1 MYSFTD
7 MFQVF
12 LFVFKRNFSLF
23 HSKPLIMKPL
33 KIETLKKEQRKSII
47 AKNKKVVISINWSYY
62 SIVKQ
67 LCLDILQLAITCSK
81 IKNGNT
87 KSITQI
93 CSKLPIKSSKRR
105 HWHHSG
111 FFVVNFEI
119 DYALNLFRT
128 FLVFFIVDFEQVNAV
143 LVLNLFVFF
152 KSIFFLLNFFYS
164 NTKI

>member
-67 LCLDILQLAITCSK
+67 LCRDILQLAITCSK

-111 FFVVNFEI
+111 FFIVNFEI

-128 FLVFFIVDFEQVNAV
+128 FL
-143 LVLNLFVFF
+143 
-152 KSIFFLLNFFYS
+152 FFLLLTLN
-164 NTKI
+164 K

>member
-111 FFVVNFEI
+111 FFIVNFEI

-143 LVLNLFVFF
+143 LVLNLFVFLNQ
-152 KSIFFLLNFFYS
+152 FFSF
-164 NTKI
+164 

>member
-67 LCLDILQLAITCSK
+67 LCRDILQLAITCSK

>member
-111 FFVVNFEI
+111 FFIVNFEI